1 MKSTVYVTIKLGFR
15 HEEPKTVTELTK
27 CVNEMDY
34 GFISTIDGI
43 EVDDMEMTEQTLLS
57 FNTKEE

>member
-1 MKSTVYVTIKLGFR
+1 MKSTVNIIIKIILI

-34 GFISTIDGI
+34 GFISTIEGI
-43 EVDDMEMTEQTLLS
+43 EVDDMEMTEQTLMN